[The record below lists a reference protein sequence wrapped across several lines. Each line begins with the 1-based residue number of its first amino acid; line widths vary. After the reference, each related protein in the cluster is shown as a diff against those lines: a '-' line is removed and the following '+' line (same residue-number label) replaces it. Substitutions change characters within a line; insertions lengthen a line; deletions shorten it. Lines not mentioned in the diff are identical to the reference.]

1 MKLSQIDENNLNDSL
16 IEKILFSVP
25 KDDLAMGNCIL
36 VFGSFLEWK
45 ERMYL
50 AIKLYNEGRAPL
62 ILVSGGAKEIGGKKE
77 ALVMREYAIENGVDI
92 KNILVEDES
101 LNTTENVLC
110 SLLVLHRAK
119 VLFKL
124 KRLLIVSSEHHIRRC
139 MLTLSKYM
147 PRGIQYSFCYSED
160 GNLGKN
166 NWFKN
171 KDNKEKVYEEVRNM
185 IKYIREG
192 VIDDVDLSI

>member
-1 MKLSQIDENNLNDSL
+1 MKLSQIDENNLNDTL
-16 IEKILFSVP
+16 IDKILFSVP
-25 KDDLAMGNCIL
+25 KDDLKVGDCIL

-45 ERMYL
+45 ERMNL

-62 ILVSGGAKEIGGKKE
+62 ILVSGGACEIGEKKE
-77 ALVMREYAIENGVDI
+77 SLIMREYAIENGVNI
-92 KNILVEDES
+92 ENILVEDES

-110 SLLVLHRAK
+110 SLLVLYRAK
-119 VLFKL
+119 VLPKL
-124 KRLLIVSSEHHIRRC
+124 KRILVVSGEHHIRRC

-147 PRGIQYSFCYSED
+147 PRGIQYSYCYLENGKLS
-160 GNLGKN
+160 KN

-171 KDNKEKVYEEVRNM
+171 KDNKEKVYEEVRNT

-192 VIDDVDLSI
+192 IIDDVDLSI